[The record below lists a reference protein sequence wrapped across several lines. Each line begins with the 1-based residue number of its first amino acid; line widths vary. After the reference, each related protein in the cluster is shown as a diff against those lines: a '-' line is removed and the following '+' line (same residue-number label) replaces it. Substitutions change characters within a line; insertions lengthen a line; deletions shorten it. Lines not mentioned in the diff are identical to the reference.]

1 MFLQRRS
8 IIRVPVQSKDDDG
21 TIRQIFKLQLQ
32 LQNKVLY
39 FVVLTCIDTKEVI
52 LQRFAMLCEQ
62 NQSV

>member
-8 IIRVPVQSKDDDG
+8 VIRVPVQPKDDDG

-39 FVVLTCIDTKEVI
+39 FVVLTCIDTIEVI
-52 LQRFAMLCEQ
+52 LQRFA
-62 NQSV
+62 

>member
-8 IIRVPVQSKDDDG
+8 VIRVPVQPKDDDG
-21 TIRQIFKLQLQ
+21 TIRQIFK